1 MPETTVPPMIVM
13 GVTGSGKSTIGTLL
27 AARLGLAFIDG
38 DDLHPQANKNK
49 MSAGIPLDDSDRAP
63 WLAEIGRVI
72 AERLADG
79 SPIIVACSALKRRY
93 RDALRERVPT
103 LLFVHLQGRTDVIA
117 DRLGERRNHFMPPG
131 LLDSQIDALEPLEDD
146 EAKILADVSLP
157 PDELVNSVLD
167 RLR

>member
-1 MPETTVPPMIVM
+1 MPDLSVPPMIVM

-38 DDLHPQANKNK
+38 DDLHPVANRQK

-72 AERLADG
+72 AERLAEG
-79 SPIIVACSALKRRY
+79 SPIVVACSALKRRY
-93 RDALRERVPT
+93 RDALREQVPT

-157 PDELVNSVLD
+157 PDALVNSVLD

>member
-1 MPETTVPPMIVM
+1 MPELSVPPMIVM

-38 DDLHPQANKNK
+38 DDLHPEANRQK

-72 AERLADG
+72 AERLAEG
-79 SPIIVACSALKRRY
+79 SPIVVACSALKRRY
-93 RDALRERVPT
+93 RDALREQVPT

-131 LLDSQIDALEPLEDD
+131 LLDSQIDALEPLEED
-146 EAKILADVSLP
+146 EAKILADVSLS